1 MKKTRLIAVI
11 FAALMALSAFGF
23 TAYAEQEQQEQP
35 VVTEP
40 GGGDAPVPVV
50 TEEPYVPV
58 DPVVTDP
65 PYVPIETEAP
75 YVPDYPDPV
84 TPEHDDDGN
93 NNNNNNNNNSNYY
106 DGDGNAV
113 SNPQEIYVGGGQSY
127 VPPKSIAPSA
137 ALYDTDSKKIDDK
150 ELSKN
155 DWGDIAANL
164 KNAGKNGDN
173 AGGGDFS
180 FIQNNTAKE
189 DNGHWMLF
197 AGAACLALS
206 LAGFIYLIASAVS
219 RRKKFRTE
227 TSGADPQN
235 FSSDDYGD
243 GYKTDSNPKSNG
255 GRRYK

>member
-1 MKKTRLIAVI
+1 MTKIRFIAAISAV
-11 FAALMALSAFGF
+11 LMALSVFSF

-35 VVTEP
+35 VATEP
-40 GGGDAPVPVV
+40 GGGDTPAPGP
-50 TEEPYVPV
+50 TEEPHVPD
-58 DPVVTDP
+58 DPGS
-65 PYVPIETEAP
+65 TEDP
-75 YVPDYPDPV
+75 YVPDPTDAPYEPAYSDPA
-84 TPEHDDDGN
+84 TPQESGNDDGGS
-93 NNNNNNNNNSNYY
+93 SNGNGSYY
-106 DGDGNAV
+106 DSEGNAV

-127 VPPKSIAPSA
+127 VPPKNIAPSA